1 MKKNQNKNKKHLY
14 DVNYEIFCLH
24 HDSYIHGLHDPKLWG
39 LVFSRCSLRKIQ
51 NPVFQA
57 RVLQQNTSIEM
68 TLSGFLLNRKY
79 TCESVF
85 DVELSKRQTKYK
97 LKLMCMKYNYESCIV
112 ELRAVCTSTA
122 ECRTLVS

>member
-1 MKKNQNKNKKHLY
+1 
-14 DVNYEIFCLH
+14 
-24 HDSYIHGLHDPKLWG
+24 
-39 LVFSRCSLRKIQ
+39 
-51 NPVFQA
+51 
-57 RVLQQNTSIEM
+57 M

-122 ECRTLVS
+122 ECRNLVSYHLIAFFTAAFFEACVLKNVLS